1 MLSIITP
8 HFVLHS
14 KTNMMVTMIVKTMAI
29 TNESNH
35 DSNNGGNDNNNNAYC
50 KNGINKIIWGLEKR
64 EKLISIGDH

>member
-1 MLSIITP
+1 
-8 HFVLHS
+8 
-14 KTNMMVTMIVKTMAI
+14 MMVTMIVKTMAI

-35 DSNNGGNDNNNNAYC
+35 DSNNGCNDNNNNAYC